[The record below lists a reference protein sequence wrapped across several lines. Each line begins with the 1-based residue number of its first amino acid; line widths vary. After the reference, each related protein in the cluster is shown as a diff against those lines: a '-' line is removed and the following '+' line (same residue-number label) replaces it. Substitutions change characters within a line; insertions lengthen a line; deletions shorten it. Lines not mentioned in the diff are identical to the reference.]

1 MNQPARENRTLKIE
15 PLEHMAFEAFGD
27 VIELP
32 HDGGRI
38 INDGTAIRHDRIAM
52 LELTADGGQ
61 PVLDIFHVK
70 PVSLPFEC
78 QMLERHPISSQAF
91 VPIGECRFLVVVAPA
106 EDDSPDANV
115 SRAFITNGRQ
125 GVNYHPGVWHHP
137 ILALGEE
144 TDFVMIGRAE
154 DGYDCDVVSF
164 ARGITISIPRVDNSN
179 ASV

>member
-1 MNQPARENRTLKIE
+1 MNAPARESRTLQVE
-15 PLEHMAFEAFGD
+15 PLRQIAFEAFGD

-32 HDGGRI
+32 RYGGRS
-38 INDGTAIRHDRIAM
+38 INDGTATRYDRIAT
-52 LELTADGGQ
+52 LELTANSGR

-70 PVSLPFEC
+70 PVSLPLEC

-106 EDDSPDANV
+106 KGDSPDAYA

-125 GVNYHPGVWHHP
+125 GINYHPGVWHHP
-137 ILALGEE
+137 ILALGKE
-144 TDFVMIGRAE
+144 TDFVMMGRAE

-164 ARGITISIPRVDNSN
+164 TGEIAISIPQI
-179 ASV
+179 

>member
-1 MNQPARENRTLKIE
+1 MNELARERRTLEIE
-15 PLEHMAFEAFGD
+15 PLEHMTFEAFGD
-27 VIELP
+27 VIALP
-32 HDGGRI
+32 HNGGRT
-38 INDGTAIRHDRIAM
+38 INGGTATRYDRIAR

-91 VPIGECRFLVVVAPA
+91 VPIGECQFLVVVAPA
-106 EDDSPDANV
+106 EGDSPDASL

-154 DGYDCDVVSF
+154 DGYDCDVAPF
-164 ARGITISIPRVDNSN
+164 ACGNAIFIPQLGT
-179 ASV
+179 

>member
-1 MNQPARENRTLKIE
+1 MNEPSRERRILEIE
-15 PLEHMAFEAFGD
+15 PLEQITFEAFGN
-27 VIELP
+27 VIALP
-32 HDGGRI
+32 HNGGRI
-38 INDGTAIRHDRIAM
+38 INGGTAIRHDRIAR
-52 LELTADGGQ
+52 LELTANGGQ

-91 VPIGECRFLVVVAPA
+91 VPIGECQFLVVVAPA
-106 EDDSPDANV
+106 EGDSPDASL

-164 ARGITISIPRVDNSN
+164 ACGNAISIPQLGN
-179 ASV
+179 

>member
-1 MNQPARENRTLKIE
+1 M
-15 PLEHMAFEAFGD
+15 
-27 VIELP
+27 
-32 HDGGRI
+32 
-38 INDGTAIRHDRIAM
+38 
-52 LELTADGGQ
+52 
-61 PVLDIFHVK
+61 LDIFHVK

-91 VPIGECRFLVVVAPA
+91 VPIGECQFLVVVAPA
-106 EDDSPDANV
+106 EGDSPDASL

-154 DGYDCDVVSF
+154 DGNDCVVAPF
-164 ARGITISIPRVDNSN
+164 TGQIGISIPQILGDEALHS
-179 ASV
+179 